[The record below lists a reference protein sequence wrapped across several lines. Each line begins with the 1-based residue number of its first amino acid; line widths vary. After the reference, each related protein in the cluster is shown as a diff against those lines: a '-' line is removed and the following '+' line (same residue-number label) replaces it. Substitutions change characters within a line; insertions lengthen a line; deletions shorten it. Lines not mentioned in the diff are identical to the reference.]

1 MFAMDYIPL
10 KSWFKA
16 WKKQSLSLY
25 RYWFKVKPHIVISEL
40 FCWLALYYLFSFV
53 IIFFRFFSF
62 LIILTLRF
70 AHSSSFVPW
79 TSRASHKEYQSRSV
93 EKSKLCPKR
102 QKACFRKIKMSN
114 KNANVIYEI
123 TVLKNSQS
131 EKLKCPKNLPILFE
145 TLKFPK
151 KLPLLSETLNCPR
164 YLQ

>member
-1 MFAMDYIPL
+1 
-10 KSWFKA
+10 
-16 WKKQSLSLY
+16 
-25 RYWFKVKPHIVISEL
+25 
-40 FCWLALYYLFSFV
+40 
-53 IIFFRFFSF
+53 
-62 LIILTLRF
+62 
-70 AHSSSFVPW
+70 
-79 TSRASHKEYQSRSV
+79 
-93 EKSKLCPKR
+93 
-102 QKACFRKIKMSN
+102 MSN